1 MVSFISHVYVRVYL
15 YLPNR
20 STANLD
26 FSFPPPPILCATPY
40 WGRCATSVLTFCL
53 SFETRVIVTASLAL
67 RGYLSIEDM
76 VYTSSFRQYLLLPSQ
91 DAHDG
96 CILLVGDA
104 RSPSCTLKQPLL
116 IWFEL
121 SLHATRVGDGCLI
134 TGTKL
139 VQCTRS
145 LNGSWKR
152 RERTP
157 IQVDVLLFHLGDQ
170 QHL

>member
-1 MVSFISHVYVRVYL
+1 MFMYESVSICRIAQ
-15 YLPNR
+15 LPIW
-20 STANLD
+20 TFL
-26 FSFPPPPILCATPY
+26 FLLLLLLLLILRATPY

-76 VYTSSFRQYLLLPSQ
+76 VYTSSLRQYLLLPPQ
-91 DAHDG
+91 DAQDG
-96 CILLVGDA
+96 RILLVGDA

-116 IWFEL
+116 MWREL
-121 SLHATRVGDGCLI
+121 SLHATRVCDGCLM
-134 TGTKL
+134 TGNKL
-139 VQCTRS
+139 VQCTRP
-145 LNGSWKR
+145 LNGSWER

-170 QHL
+170 QYL

>member
-1 MVSFISHVYVRVYL
+1 MRHSLLGALCDERAYILSLVRDSSNSDRVTGPPRISQYRRYGTH
-15 YLPNR
+15 
-20 STANLD
+20 
-26 FSFPPPPILCATPY
+26 I
-40 WGRCATSVLTFCL
+40 
-53 SFETRVIVTASLAL
+53 
-67 RGYLSIEDM
+67 SI
-76 VYTSSFRQYLLLPSQ
+76 RQYLLLPSQ
-91 DAHDG
+91 DAQDG

-116 IWFEL
+116 IWCEL

-134 TGTKL
+134 TGNKL

-170 QHL
+170 QYL